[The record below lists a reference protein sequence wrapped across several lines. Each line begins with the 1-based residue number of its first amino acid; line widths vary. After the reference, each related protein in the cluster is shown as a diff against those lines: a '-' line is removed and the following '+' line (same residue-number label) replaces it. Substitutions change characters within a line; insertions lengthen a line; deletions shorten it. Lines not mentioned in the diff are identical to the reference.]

1 MTSPRGHG
9 ATWFF
14 LFALAMG
21 NTASAQQVVTG
32 KNRPPTRIEP
42 ATEDSVREVV
52 FRNLIDRDHAGL
64 ARMTTAF
71 CVGISRDEFL
81 KPANPT
87 DRRDV
92 AEPLFTQLRD
102 ETKRPLRNAS
112 ECTYSMAGV
121 RSSQSKERALLYN
134 LGAIRWIDANR
145 AEVAAAYYS
154 DGFGS
159 AGYTFT
165 VTRASE
171 EWKVRHWRMEWNAP
185 AGKE

>member
-1 MTSPRGHG
+1 MTTPRGFR
-9 ATWFF
+9 ATWPAM
-14 LFALAMG
+14 LALMLAG
-21 NTASAQQVVTG
+21 QVSAQQVVTG

-71 CVGISRDEFL
+71 CVGLSRDEFL

-102 ETKRPLRNAS
+102 ETRRPLRNAS

-121 RSSQSKERALLYN
+121 RSAQAKERALLYN
-134 LGAIRWIDANR
+134 LGAIRWVDANR

-165 VTRASE
+165 VTRISD
-171 EWKVRHWRMEWNAP
+171 EWKVRHWRTEWNAP